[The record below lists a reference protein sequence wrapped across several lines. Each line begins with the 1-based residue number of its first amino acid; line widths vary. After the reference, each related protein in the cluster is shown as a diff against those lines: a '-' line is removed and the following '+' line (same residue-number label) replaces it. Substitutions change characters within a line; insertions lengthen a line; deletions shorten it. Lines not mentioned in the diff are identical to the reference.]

1 MVEQFVSGTWAFT
14 FLFGGGSFVPNIWG
28 TRENFQKLE
37 NYLQDIVAA
46 HYEPN
51 IPYLGGDHCCQSY
64 R

>member
-1 MVEQFVSGTWAFT
+1 VVEQFVSGTWAFT

-51 IPYLGGDHCCQSY
+51 IPYFIG
-64 R
+64 